1 MLNPQIETFIIVAD
15 EGSFS
20 KASEKMYL
28 SKVSVM
34 KQIDALES
42 RIGIKLF
49 DRTNHGAVLTHA
61 GRSLYQDVLKLRKNV
76 ENAIA
81 RAKSIAGKDKNI
93 IRVGTSVLRSCKPL
107 MDLWAGADSGE
118 FPFQIEIIPFNDSPS
133 ELNKVFDSLGKELDM
148 IVGGIG
154 TEKQML
160 GHSFFPLKTFKC
172 CIAVSR
178 KHPLSSKKALTW
190 ADLSGENMLLVKRG
204 STPVLDAMRTEIET
218 EHPDIHLIDM
228 QNPYDVT
235 VFNECERMGYI
246 METLDVWAEVHPS
259 LITLPMDWSY
269 EIPCGIMYSSKA
281 SAAVQAFVEVI
292 KKHILAE

>member
-1 MLNPQIETFIIVAD
+1 MLNPQIETFIKVAE

-34 KQIDALES
+34 KQIDALEG
-42 RIGIKLF
+42 RTGIKLF
-49 DRTNHGAVLTHA
+49 IRTNHGAVLTPA
-61 GRSLYQDVLKLRKNV
+61 GRAFYQDALKLKNDA
-76 ENAIA
+76 ENALA
-81 RAKSIAGKDKNI
+81 RAKGIAGKERNV
-93 IRVGTSVLRSCKPL
+93 IRVGTSMLRSCKPL
-107 MDLWAGADSGE
+107 MELWAEMDNGN
-118 FPFQIEIIPFNDSPS
+118 FPFQIEMIPFNDEPS
-133 ELNKVFDSLGKELDM
+133 ELNKVFDSLGKNIDM

-160 GHSFFPLKTFKC
+160 GRLFLPLKKLKC
-172 CIAVSR
+172 CIALSR
-178 KHPLSSKKALTW
+178 KHPLSAKKSLTW

-246 METLDVWAEVHPS
+246 METLDAWADVHPS
-259 LITLPMDWSY
+259 LVTLPMEWDY

-281 SAAVQAFVEVI
+281 SGAVRAFIEAV
-292 KKHILAE
+292 KSHIDKE

>member
-1 MLNPQIETFIIVAD
+1 MR
-15 EGSFS
+15 
-20 KASEKMYL
+20 KMQL
-28 SKVSVM
+28 PVQKV
-34 KQIDALES
+34 L
-42 RIGIKLF
+42 
-49 DRTNHGAVLTHA
+49 
-61 GRSLYQDVLKLRKNV
+61 
-76 ENAIA
+76 
-81 RAKSIAGKDKNI
+81 KDKNI

-107 MDLWAGADSGE
+107 MELWAKADSGE

-154 TEKQML
+154 TEKQMI
-160 GHSFFPLKTFKC
+160 GNSFFPLKTFKC

-178 KHPLSSKKALTW
+178 KHKLASKKELTW

-218 EHPDIHLIDM
+218 EHPDINLIEM

-235 VFNECERMGYI
+235 VFNECERMGYV

-259 LITLPMDWSY
+259 LVTLPMDWSY

-281 SAAVQAFVEVI
+281 SGAVQAFVEVI
-292 KKHILAE
+292 KAHIDKR